1 MGQVNAASA
10 SERHLVVRAR
20 GGDLDA
26 FGELVRRH
34 QQRAFRAA
42 FLLTGSAA
50 DAEDA
55 LQEAFVRAWRALD
68 RFREDAPFAPWLL
81 TIVARQVA
89 TQQRAAGRRSA
100 WTARAARDDRWVS
113 ATAHAPTEVAILVR
127 EQRSALRDALEALP
141 TQQRLVVELR
151 YLAELSER
159 ETAAA
164 LGCRPGTVKSR
175 LSRALSA
182 LHEQMEESP

>member
-1 MGQVNAASA
+1 MNDVSAAPA
-10 SERHLVVRAR
+10 SERDLVVRAR
-20 GGDLDA
+20 GGDPDA
-26 FGELVRRH
+26 FTELVRHH
-34 QQRAFRAA
+34 QRRAFRAA
-42 FLLTGSAA
+42 YLLSGSAS

-68 RFREDAPFAPWLL
+68 RFHEDAPFAPWLL

-89 TQQRAAGRRSA
+89 TQQRATGRRNA
-100 WTARAARDDRWVS
+100 WALRATRDDRWVP
-113 ATAHAPTEVAILVR
+113 AAVDAPTEAAILALER
-127 EQRSALRDALEALP
+127 QTALRQALSALP
-141 TQQRLVVELR
+141 PHQRRVVELR
-151 YLAELSER
+151 YLAELSEQ

-182 LHEQMEESP
+182 LQKQMKEPT